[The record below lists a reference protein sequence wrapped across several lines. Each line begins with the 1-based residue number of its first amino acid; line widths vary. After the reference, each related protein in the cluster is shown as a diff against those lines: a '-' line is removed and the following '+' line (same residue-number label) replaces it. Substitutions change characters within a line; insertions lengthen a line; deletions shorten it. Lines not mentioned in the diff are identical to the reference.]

1 MKKPSRSAVS
11 EPTMMIHHVKEFQ
24 IRLLVVVAIL
34 IVGMVVGYFFYE
46 PLFAFI
52 KAPLNGPLHYTS
64 PSGSFTFVIKI
75 CLLVGIITAI
85 PAAVYNI
92 IMFVQPAL
100 KKRLSKV
107 RVYLATLFSLL
118 LATIGGSF
126 AFFII
131 IPLALKFFYKFQV
144 DGLVALISADDY
156 LRFVV
161 GVIITFVLIFQ
172 LPLIISFIDHI
183 KPLSPLKLFKAEK
196 YIIVGSVAVGVL
208 VPFAF
213 DPVVQML
220 IASPII
226 VLYNLSIGI
235 VFIQRLMRAKAAK
248 RHEKQARK
256 AITKQ
261 PVVAAGQ
268 DIAKTPVR
276 LVPATEPLRVQ
287 AQPKQTNASQQ
298 VRRRPAMSSEFVR
311 RPAIQPPSLTAQK
324 QPLRTVVPARPVRA
338 MRPARVMSD
347 IAPRRAHRSPDG
359 ISRPVNLILRTSGD
373 L

>member
-1 MKKPSRSAVS
+1 
-11 EPTMMIHHVKEFQ
+11 MMIHHVKEFQ

-64 PSGSFTFVIKI
+64 PAGSFTFVIKI
-75 CLLVGIITAI
+75 CLLVGTITAI

-100 KKRLSKV
+100 KKRLSKA
-107 RVYLATLFSLL
+107 RVYFTTLFSLL
-118 LATIGGSF
+118 LAALGGSF
-126 AFFII
+126 AFLVI

-144 DGLVALISADDY
+144 DGLIALISADDY
-156 LRFVV
+156 LKFVV
-161 GVIITFVLIFQ
+161 NVIITFVLIFQ
-172 LPLIISFIDHI
+172 LPLLISFFDHI

-235 VFIQRLMRAKAAK
+235 VFIQQRMRRRAEKKQKAA
-248 RHEKQARK
+248 A
-256 AITKQ
+256 TKEPLAQ
-261 PVVAAGQ
+261 PVVSTAA
-268 DIAKTPVR
+268 AVKAPVR
-276 LVPATEPLRVQ
+276 LV
-287 AQPKQTNASQQ
+287 SQQ
-298 VRRRPAMSSEFVR
+298 PAMKTQVSSTQTPVAAARRRPSMSSEFVR
-311 RPAIQPPSLTAQK
+311 RPASGAANSTIQK
-324 QPLRTVVPARPVRA
+324 QPLRAVVPTRPTRA
-338 MRPARVMSD
+338 MRPTRVMSD
-347 IAPRRAHRSPDG
+347 IAPRRTQRSPDG
-359 ISRPVNLILRTSGD
+359 ISRPVNLTLRQAND

>member
-1 MKKPSRSAVS
+1 
-11 EPTMMIHHVKEFQ
+11 MMIHHVKEFQ

-64 PSGSFTFVIKI
+64 PAGSFTFVIKI
-75 CLLVGIITAI
+75 CLLIGTITAI

-100 KKRLSKV
+100 KKRLSKA
-107 RVYLATLFSLL
+107 RVYFTTLFSLL
-118 LATIGGSF
+118 LAALGGSF
-126 AFFII
+126 AFLVI

-144 DGLVALISADDY
+144 DGLIALISADDY
-156 LRFVV
+156 LKFVV
-161 GVIITFVLIFQ
+161 NVIITFVLIFQ
-172 LPLIISFIDHI
+172 LPLLISFLDHI

-226 VLYNLSIGI
+226 ILYNLSIGI
-235 VFIQRLMRAKAAK
+235 VFIQQRMRRRAEKKQKATATTKPFVSSTISATTTAKAPVQLVPQQLAT
-248 RHEKQARK
+248 QARTSP
-256 AITKQ
+256 AQ
-261 PVVAAGQ
+261 APVAA
-268 DIAKTPVR
+268 A
-276 LVPATEPLRVQ
+276 
-287 AQPKQTNASQQ
+287 
-298 VRRRPAMSSEFVR
+298 RRRPSMSSEFVR
-311 RPAIQPPSLTAQK
+311 RPAAGMASATVQK
-324 QPLRTVVPARPVRA
+324 QPLRTIVPTRPTRA
-338 MRPARVMSD
+338 MRPTRVMND
-347 IAPRRAHRSPDG
+347 IAPRRTKRSPDG
-359 ISRPVNLILRTSGD
+359 ISRPVNLTLRQAND

>member
-64 PSGSFTFVIKI
+64 PAGSFTFVIKI
-75 CLLVGIITAI
+75 CLLIGIIAAI

-118 LATIGGSF
+118 LATLGGSF

-248 RHEKQARK
+248 RREKQARK
-256 AITKQ
+256 VAAKQ
-261 PVVAAGQ
+261 PAAAVGQ
-268 DIAKTPVR
+268 NVTKTPVR
-276 LVPATEPLRVQ
+276 LVPTPPLQ
-287 AQPKQTNASQQ
+287 AHVQPKPAATPQQ

-311 RPAIQPPSLTAQK
+311 RPVVQSPTTIPQK

-347 IAPRRAHRSPDG
+347 IAPRRAQRSPDG
-359 ISRPVNLILRTSGD
+359 ISRPVNLTLRTSGD

>member
-64 PSGSFTFVIKI
+64 PAGSFTFVIKI
-75 CLLVGIITAI
+75 CLLIGTITAI

-92 IMFVQPAL
+92 IMFIQPAL
-100 KKRLSKV
+100 KKRLSKA
-107 RVYLATLFSLL
+107 RVYFTTLFSLL
-118 LATIGGSF
+118 LAALGGSF
-126 AFFII
+126 AFLVI

-144 DGLVALISADDY
+144 DGLIALISADDY
-156 LRFVV
+156 LKFVV
-161 GVIITFVLIFQ
+161 NVIITFVLIFQ
-172 LPLIISFIDHI
+172 LPLLISFFDHI
-183 KPLSPLKLFKAEK
+183 KPLSPQKLFKAEK

-226 VLYNLSIGI
+226 ILYNISIGI
-235 VFIQRLMRAKAAK
+235 VFIQQRMRRRAERKN
-248 RHEKQARK
+248 EKKTAPVVLQTAPVAPARPPVQLVP
-256 AITKQ
+256 KQ
-261 PVVAAGQ
+261 PIATPAAHVAQ
-268 DIAKTPVR
+268 KPVT
-276 LVPATEPLRVQ
+276 V
-287 AQPKQTNASQQ
+287 ASSQ
-298 VRRRPAMSSEFVR
+298 VRRRPAMSSEFIR
-311 RPAIQPPSLTAQK
+311 RPVTGSAGLVTQK
-324 QPLRTVVPARPVRA
+324 PLRTVVPARPT
-338 MRPARVMSD
+338 RPMRVMSD
-347 IAPRRAHRSPDG
+347 MTPRSTRRSPDG
-359 ISRPVNLILRTSGD
+359 ISRPVNLTLRRAND